1 MKRFAHYI
9 TCCTLIALCACTHDE
24 INDVVAPV
32 GNGKITIESSLD
44 DLLLTRAFNGESAK
58 ERTVEHIDVFAVDEN
73 DNIAYYE
80 RNTTSG
86 NNGGA
91 AEDGS
96 GKLTLNAA
104 RRAKIGEEYVFEPG
118 KRYSFYLVANSRT
131 PSEDIEDLATLSDLQ
146 KWVFHDTIKINS
158 TETQTKL
165 HLTGT
170 TLGKTN
176 DANADLRYPT
186 PQTFL
191 MDAVAQGGSET
202 SFVVNPETGNVTNL
216 ELTAE
221 FKRAAAKI
229 LVNIKQG
236 PDVTFHKSLA
246 VEMVDKES
254 GSTSSVSER
263 AKYYFYKLPSSTF
276 VLPNEQKLVD
286 LQLITTATMDA
297 PQADNDNPG
306 TEQVFKWQE
315 NIASDDNVDVQVLG
329 YTYAH
334 QWSDVDLTNET
345 SLILN
350 IPLWYREEDESNP
363 NRTDEGIA
371 PAPNSW
377 YKVPLSKDKIFE
389 RNKCYVVNIT
399 INAVGATN
407 RSDAIELRDI
417 EYATLEWQDVG
428 IDVGN
433 EDNRPA
439 YLELNTDLVEMYNVN
454 FDNSSLSFSSSS
466 PITSVVL
473 KDVYKQ
479 NEDGTF
485 SVATDSYSAYYI
497 NKFGLKTNLNST
509 VRASVSA
516 TAEQGV
522 LNGGINILS
531 PILPTTEQER
541 ELALEALGEAP
552 TLPTEVAE
560 PSGKPDPNDY
570 LGEENGYPTEDER
583 PTASAAIYNSNDRTF
598 TVYRYNETTGTFQSR
613 TDTCTRNGRFNHT
626 YSWSN
631 GSWTDIE
638 TPADYVTAVNAWA
651 AQHPEYLE
659 YLKALEAYN
668 AYQAAKTAI
677 ENSGS
682 AEESHYNTVRYLEFE
697 VTNEQGLK
705 ATFRVMQYPVIYITN
720 QQGWYSYR
728 DDFGSSYENKGDR
741 NVRIRLSMTN
751 NSWNGGY
758 IYDTTAGTG
767 NSENYSSR
775 YFWQSKV
782 VSSYNEDTG
791 KSTTSFYS
799 WAEDSNAATATI
811 GGNCETDANARM
823 YHIRVTATS
832 QTYTIGKPRLD
843 SDGFTDSSNENA
855 KLVSPSFMIASRLG
869 AIYSSYGGLGSV
881 EDGVDN
887 DNDNIAD
894 RLEIFRD
901 HCKNYVEV
909 YQDTDGN
916 SVVLDDWRLPTAAE
930 IKIIIDL
937 QGGQDDD
944 APAIDYLLNGYY
956 YMSANGPVSNPKGNN
971 DNTNTSAIRCV
982 RDAY

>member
-44 DLLLTRAFNGESAK
+44 DLLLTRVFNGESAK

-497 NKFGLKTNLNST
+497 NKFGLKTNLSST

-570 LGEENGYPTEDER
+570 LGEENGYPTENER

-613 TDTCTRNGRFNHT
+613 TDTCTRNGRFNYT

-720 QQGWYSYR
+720 QLCWFSYR
-728 DDFGSSYENKGDR
+728 DDFGGTSYLNR
-741 NVRIRLSMTN
+741 
-751 NSWNGGY
+751 
-758 IYDTTAGTG
+758 G
-767 NSENYSSR
+767 NSGIVCATFNNGWGYSTDYNASNH
-775 YFWQSKV
+775 FFASKV
-782 VSSYNEDTG
+782 AQNYNEQTG
-791 KSTTSFYS
+791 ACTLSYYQWNNNAVSTPGSSGNT
-799 WAEDSNAATATI
+799 NAHY
-811 GGNCETDANARM
+811 
-823 YHIRVTATS
+823 YHVHVTAS
-832 QTYTIGKPRLD
+832 SPTYTIGIPRID
-843 SDGFTDSSNENA
+843 ANGYTVNSADNE
-855 KLVSPSFMIASRLG
+855 KLVSPSFMIASQLG
-869 AIYSSYGGLGSV
+869 AVWSGKTGY
-881 EDGVDN
+881 
-887 DNDNIAD
+887 D
-894 RLEIFRD
+894 RD
-901 HCKNYVEV
+901 DAAYHCSQYVEV
-909 YQDTDGN
+909 YRLAAYEEGALSTTINGET
-916 SVVLDDWRLPTAAE
+916 VYYKELRDWRLPTAKE
-930 IKIIIDL
+930 IQIIVDHQEGEAMDIVL
-937 QGGQDDD
+937 GGGRYYSAGTAQYTSTGQDD
-944 APAIDYLLNGYY
+944 
-956 YMSANGPVSNPKGNN
+956 N
-971 DNTNTSAIRCV
+971 DETIYTRCI